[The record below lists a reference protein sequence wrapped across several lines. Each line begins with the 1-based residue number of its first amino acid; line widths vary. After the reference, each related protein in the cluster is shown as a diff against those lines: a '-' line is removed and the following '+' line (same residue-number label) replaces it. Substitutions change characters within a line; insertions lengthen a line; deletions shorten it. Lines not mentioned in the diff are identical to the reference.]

1 MPDDVAREA
10 LTEIRA
16 HERECLLR
24 AQLIQQQLDQHQ
36 RTLER
41 IEVQVW
47 GIYVALVLAVA
58 LPIYLGQ

>member
-1 MPDDVAREA
+1 MQDDVALEA

-24 AQLIQQQLDQHQ
+24 AQLIQQQL
-36 RTLER
+36 ER
-41 IEVQVW
+41 IERQVW

-58 LPIYLGQ
+58 LPIYLGH

>member
-1 MPDDVAREA
+1 MPDDVAQEA
-10 LTEIRA
+10 LTEILA